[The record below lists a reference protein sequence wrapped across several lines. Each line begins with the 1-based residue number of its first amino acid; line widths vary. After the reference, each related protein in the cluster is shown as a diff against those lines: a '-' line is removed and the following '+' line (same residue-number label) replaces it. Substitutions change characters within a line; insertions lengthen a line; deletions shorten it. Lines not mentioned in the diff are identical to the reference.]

1 MIAGKLISKTIVPLR
16 TSDTGHEALAIMNDF
31 YIRHLPI
38 VNNKQLLG
46 LISEDDILNNIVEEP
61 VGSYHLTINKPYVKE
76 YDHVFEVMR
85 LVGEYQLSVIPV
97 VDAENN
103 YTGLI
108 TQDKL
113 IQYFA
118 KSASFTERGSI
129 IVLEMGRQDYS
140 LTEITRL
147 VESEN
152 AVVLSSFV
160 TTNPDST
167 RVEVSLKVNRQEIR
181 DILATFERFNYTI
194 KGSYQ
199 ETNYYDDLRERF
211 DSLMSYLNI

>member
-61 VGSYHLTINKPYVKE
+61 VGSYHLSINKPYVKE
-76 YDHVFEVMR
+76 SDHVFEVMR

-97 VDAENN
+97 VDVENN
-103 YTGLI
+103 YIGLI

-118 KSASFTERGSI
+118 KSASFTETGSI
-129 IVLEMGRQDYS
+129 IVLEMGKQDYS

-181 DILATFERFNYTI
+181 GILATFERFSYTI

>member
-16 TSDTGHEALAIMNDF
+16 TSDTGHEALAVMNDF

-76 YDHVFEVMR
+76 SDHVFEVMR

-97 VDAENN
+97 VDVENN
-103 YTGLI
+103 YIGLI
-108 TQDKL
+108 TQDRL

-118 KSASFTERGSI
+118 KSASFTETGSI

-160 TTNPDST
+160 VTNPDST

-181 DILATFERFNYTI
+181 DILATLERFNYTI

>member
-46 LISEDDILNNIVEEP
+46 LISENDILNNIVEEP

-76 YDHVFEVMR
+76 SDHVFEVMR

-97 VDAENN
+97 VDVENN
-103 YTGLI
+103 YIGLI
-108 TQDKL
+108 TQDRL

-118 KSASFTERGSI
+118 KSASFTETGSI

>member
-61 VGSYHLTINKPYVKE
+61 VGSYHLSINKPYVKE
-76 YDHVFEVMR
+76 SDHVFEVMR
-85 LVGEYQLSVIPV
+85 LIGEYQLSVIPV
-97 VDAENN
+97 IDAENN
-103 YTGLI
+103 YIGLI
-108 TQDKL
+108 TQDKI

-118 KSASFTERGSI
+118 KSASFTETGSI